1 MDGNGESEVAAAFLL
16 LEETEE
22 ILSKVFEFF
31 KEHNAAWKSIRVIM
45 TDKDITERH
54 VLSCS
59 FPQAELLICL
69 FHTFRSFKREIS
81 TEKMGITSGQ
91 RNMCLDLLQQM
102 AYSPTE
108 DKY

>member
-1 MDGNGESEVAAAFLL
+1 MLIEDGNGESEVAAAFLL

-22 ILSKVFEFF
+22 LLSKVFEFF

-59 FPQAELLICL
+59 FYKNSQRIFMAHQEQGPSPVLVV
-69 FHTFRSFKREIS
+69 TVPPPPKR
-81 TEKMGITSGQ
+81 
-91 RNMCLDLLQQM
+91 
-102 AYSPTE
+102 P
-108 DKY
+108 